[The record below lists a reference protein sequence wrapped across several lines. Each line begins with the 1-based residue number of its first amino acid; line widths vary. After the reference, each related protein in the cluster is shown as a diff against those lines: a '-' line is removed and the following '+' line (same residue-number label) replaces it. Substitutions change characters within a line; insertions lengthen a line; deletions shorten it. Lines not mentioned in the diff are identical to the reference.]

1 MALEDRCSPQNAPL
15 PTGIPHSPQN
25 TTMYNAA
32 IHHEMS
38 LVVPNGINIKQEQI
52 DDEDEINVVDVVQQT
67 NINFSIC
74 NILSD
79 SFGKITQ
86 KNKVKNHLFRPYEI
100 KEVEKPVKKSINS
113 IATNLLNSTSYERQ
127 IGDQFS
133 HFRLSEVFDLSS
145 KKIENQNLFN
155 NYPKIHEEILSRK
168 YQKTKI
174 AEKGL
179 SKSLGG
185 LCKTVSQIGQP
196 RSPPAP
202 VCLTSPKSESPSSS
216 SQNQQNLRD
225 SGVDSS
231 DDAKSESGS
240 TKEDGTQ
247 LWPAWVYCTRYSDRP
262 SSGLLKFLF
271 FTLLFQYSFFSHL
284 FS

>member
-79 SFGKITQ
+79 SFGKINQ

-100 KEVEKPVKKSINS
+100 KEIEKPVKKSINS

-133 HFRLSEVFDLSS
+133 HFRLSE
-145 KKIENQNLFN
+145 IENQNLFN

-168 YQKTKI
+168 YQKSKI
-174 AEKGL
+174 VEKGL

-185 LCKTVSQIGQP
+185 LCKTVSQIGQA
-196 RSPPAP
+196 RSPPAAP
-202 VCLTSPKSESPSSS
+202 ICLTSPKSETSTS

-231 DDAKSESGS
+231 DDAKSENGS

-262 SSGLLKFLF
+262 SSGLF
-271 FTLLFQYSFFSHL
+271 FNITLSIFIFFSH
-284 FS
+284 

>member
-25 TTMYNAA
+25 TTIYNAA
-32 IHHEMS
+32 IQHEMS

-52 DDEDEINVVDVVQQT
+52 NDEDEINVVDDVIVQQT

-86 KNKVKNHLFRPYEI
+86 KSNKVKNHLFRPYEI
-100 KEVEKPVKKSINS
+100 KENIEKQSVKKSINS

-168 YQKTKI
+168 YQKSRIT
-174 AEKGL
+174 EKGL

-185 LCKTVSQIGQP
+185 LCKTVSQIGQS
-196 RSPPAP
+196 RSPVPAAP
-202 VCLTSPKSESPSSS
+202 VCLTSPKSESSSTSSS
-216 SQNQQNLRD
+216 TTLQIQQQNLRD

-231 DDAKSESGS
+231 DDAKSENGS

-262 SSGLLKFLF
+262 SSGLFKFF
-271 FTLLFQYSFFSHL
+271 YY
-284 FS
+284 